1 MGEVVKFPPP
11 HPTSYVSPYLLRPLR
26 RVEEVEQARR
36 RRKAQEDQAQPEASP
51 KTPPRQ
57 DAPAQAGD

>member
-1 MGEVVKFPPP
+1 MGEVVKFAPQPQQ
-11 HPTSYVSPYLLRPLR
+11 PTSYVSPYLLRPLR

-36 RRKAQEDQAQPEASP
+36 RRKAQEDEPEPKA